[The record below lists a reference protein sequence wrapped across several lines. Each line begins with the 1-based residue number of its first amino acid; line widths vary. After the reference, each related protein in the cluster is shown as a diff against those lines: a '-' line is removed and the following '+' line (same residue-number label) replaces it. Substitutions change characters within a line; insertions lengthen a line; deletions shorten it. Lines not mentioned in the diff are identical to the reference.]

1 LAICGHA
8 LFLLGSLSA
17 QGQVGGF
24 DPSFNAGPIFDG
36 TSNGVVHANIT
47 TSAGDHI
54 IAGQFTSVGG
64 VPRGYIAKLSKNGSL
79 DQAFGT
85 GVGAN
90 GPVYAMALDSNGRIL
105 IGGDF
110 TTVDGVARNRIARL
124 TANGNLDASFNPGS
138 GFDGPV
144 YCIALGTDI
153 YVGGDFATFNGQP
166 RNRLAAI
173 HTSGAHQPATFNGGA
188 NAAVRALVYHQRTST
203 LYAGGDFTAIGSTV
217 RSYFAQF
224 TSSLTLTGSDLS
236 FNGPVRAMHLP
247 TAFLSTETSLF
258 VGGDFTSVGSAPRGR
273 LAAFVAPSWG
283 SGTPTLDG
291 QFNFWLDAP
300 CRRILALSETK
311 VLVAGDFTTVNGRW
325 RSRFATMLRSSSS
338 SWSSTVTY
346 WDLVAGYGETGP
358 DGPVHSVALDSDGRP
373 LLAGAFAG
381 VSPSTRNAV
390 LRLYGDAGSAV
401 PATPSSP
408 SALNL
413 SDTQIRV
420 SWNSSSFASAYVL
433 ESSSDGL
440 SAWTQ
445 LYSGTLTSF
454 TDAGLAPGTQRFYRV
469 HALNYNGASGFS
481 ELFAATTNPEPWTGS
496 GSVQSSLPPGL
507 VDGSVSAILRQ
518 TDGKIII
525 AGSFSNV
532 LGSPRKFIARLLP
545 DLTLDQSFDPGQS
558 ANSAITQVQTA
569 PNGAVYIY
577 GDFSTVTGI
586 TRNDIA
592 RLTATGSLDQTFD
605 TNTEWTFSDG
615 IRAQPDG
622 KLIVFGN
629 FQTFHGAPRDYIAR
643 LNLDGS
649 IDTSF
654 IGVPDWMVDAIAIQ
668 RDGKLLLAGWFSAIS
683 GITAKKFVR
692 TLPNGMPDSSFAG
705 SATTQN
711 ISSLVSLPT
720 GQHYAAGSF
729 TNISGVARRYISRL
743 NEDGTVD
750 SSFDPGLS
758 TSTSEPLLFP
768 QPNGK
773 LIVSGSF
780 ESVATNARWKIARLT
795 ADGLNDPTFNAEAGP
810 GSGTIN
816 SVLTLPDGSL
826 LVGGSFTNFGATSRS
841 YLVQLKGDA
850 VATAPAAPLN
860 LTSEARGSS
869 TILLRWDQLPNEYS
883 WKVER
888 SPAGFGAWEQIAELG
903 WDVTSF
909 TDTNLLTGTSY
920 DYRVRAWN
928 AAGNSPYSSTFATRT
943 FSPYE
948 QWKADWDIPVSLLDN
963 DDADAD
969 GIGLFLEYA
978 FGLHPRVSDRS
989 GMPSANILGSVLA
1002 MTYAKVRPELSY
1014 LVEAS
1019 TDLTDWSSA
1028 GVNQGSGSS
1037 PTAWT
1042 PVASSRNLFLRLRV
1056 TE

>member
-1 LAICGHA
+1 
-8 LFLLGSLSA
+8 LLGGLSA

-24 DPSFNAGPIFDG
+24 DPSFNAGPTLNG
-36 TSNGVVHANIT
+36 TSNGVVHANLT
-47 TSAGDHI
+47 TSTGDHL

-64 VPRGYIAKLSKNGSL
+64 VARGYIAKLSKNGSL

-105 IGGDF
+105 IGGNF
-110 TTVDGVARNRIARL
+110 TTFDGVARNRIARL
-124 TANGNLDASFNPGS
+124 TANGDLDASFNPGS

-173 HTSGAHQPATFNGGA
+173 YTSGTQTSGTFNGGA
-188 NAAVRALVYHQRTST
+188 NAAVRALVYNQLTSA
-203 LYAGGDFTAIGSTV
+203 LYAGGEFTAIGSTA
-217 RSYFAQF
+217 RGYFAQF
-224 TSSLTLTGSDLS
+224 SSSSTLTGSNLS
-236 FNGPVRAMHLP
+236 FNGPVRAIHFP
-247 TAFLSTETSLF
+247 TAFSSTGTSLF

-273 LAAFVAPSWG
+273 LAAFVAPAWG
-283 SGTPTLDG
+283 GTPTLDG

-300 CRRILALSETK
+300 CRKILVLSETK
-311 VLVAGDFTTVNGRW
+311 VLVAGDFTTINGRW
-325 RSRFATMLRSSSS
+325 RSRFATMLRSSSNS
-338 SWSSTVTY
+338 GSSTSTY
-346 WDLVAGYGETGP
+346 WDVVAGYGESGP

-390 LRLYGDAGSAV
+390 LRLYGDAGSSV
-401 PATPSSP
+401 PATPSAP
-408 SALNL
+408 SALSL

-420 SWNSSSFASAYVL
+420 SWNSSSLASAYVL

-454 TDAGLAPGTQRFYRV
+454 TNDGLAPGTQRFYRV
-469 HALNYNGASGFS
+469 RALNYNGASGFT
-481 ELFAATTNPEPWTGS
+481 EPFAATTNPEPWTGS
-496 GSVQSSLPPGL
+496 GSVQSSLPPGS

-558 ANSAITQVQTA
+558 ANSAITQVEPA

-577 GDFSTVTGI
+577 GSFSTVAGI
-586 TRNDIA
+586 ARNDIA
-592 RLTATGSLDQTFD
+592 RLTTTGSLDLTFD
-605 TNTEWTFSDG
+605 TNTEWTFSYG

-622 KLIVFGN
+622 KLIVFGD
-629 FQTFHGAPRDYIAR
+629 FDTFFGTPRDNLAR

-649 IDTSF
+649 IDTSL
-654 IGVPDWMVDAIAIQ
+654 IGVPDWTVEAVAIQ
-668 RDGKLLLAGWFSAIS
+668 RDGRLLLAGWFRAIS
-683 GITAKKFVR
+683 GITAKNFAR
-692 TLPNGMPDSSFAG
+692 TLPNGLPDSSFAG

-711 ISSLVSLPT
+711 ISSLVSLAT

-750 SSFDPGLS
+750 PSFDPGLS
-758 TSTSEPLLFP
+758 TSTSKPLLFP

-860 LTSEARGSS
+860 LTSEARSSS

-888 SPAGFGAWEQIAELG
+888 SPAGSGAWEQIAELG

-909 TDTNLLTGTSY
+909 TDTNLLTGMSY

-928 AAGNSPYSSTFATRT
+928 AAGDSPYSSSSTTRA
-943 FSPYE
+943 FSPYD
-948 QWKADWDIPVSLLDN
+948 QWKTDWDFPVSLLDN

-978 FGLHPRVSDRS
+978 LGLDPRVSDRS
-989 GMPSANILGSVLA
+989 SIPSGNILGSVLA
-1002 MTYAKVRPELSY
+1002 MTYPKVRPELSY

-1019 TDLTDWSSA
+1019 TDLAGWSSI
-1028 GVNQGSGSS
+1028 GVNQGSGPY

-1042 PVASSRNLFLRLRV
+1042 AVGSSRNLFLRLRV
-1056 TE
+1056 TK